1 MHRSVILPLGLTFLL
16 VLTAISLMVPSVKAD
31 DLPPL
36 PATLLPNEDV
46 FTTPVQCDYPG
57 TWNWYF
63 FSYDHTPVYDSFAD
77 ELRINHS
84 SYVMLFKNP
93 LTITYWAEYRCEF
106 DDLGSTYD
114 DWDAYEV
121 SFYISKPGNWVAYYF
136 GFYDPVNDATD
147 VNSGGAASY
156 IHYSV
161 NPNTGVPFTKA
172 EINALQ
178 GRIVIVATLGG
189 GSQSTFE
196 YFQLTA
202 TPIEYE
208 PTTQYILR
216 PYGDYPDKYPLIDD
230 NTNMDWTSSGVGA
243 TNYSMIN
250 ETTTGG
256 DGETSYIFTANL
268 GEHLTNG
275 TFVMTNLPT
284 TASRTHS
291 YTIVIWAVCWLD
303 AGVDVTGNFL
313 ALQPWHQY
321 VQHAEYNP
329 LMPYHAYPQVF
340 PGPSQN
346 ITTAWDSVPD
356 TGAQWSYDD
365 INALMVWLPSWT
377 QDGTRMNVTQMAVL
391 VTTTTGL
398 YEAVAPI
405 NISFWPNMISILWMA
420 LIFLPGSI
428 LAEKI
433 SPIGMGIGIALMLI
447 VFQVSMTGFTPVLII
462 GLVAVGAI
470 LYKGD

>member
-1 MHRSVILPLGLTFLL
+1 MRRTIIVPLGITFLL
-16 VLTAISLMVPSVKAD
+16 VLSAISLMVPSAKAD

-36 PATLLPNEDV
+36 PATLLPNADI
-46 FTTPVQCDYPG
+46 FTTPVDCVYPG

-63 FSYDHTPVYDSFAD
+63 FSQDHTPVYDSFAD
-77 ELRINHS
+77 ELRVNHS
-84 SYVMLFKNP
+84 SYQMYYDDVAG
-93 LTITYWAEYRCEF
+93 IIHWAEYRCEF
-106 DDLGSTYD
+106 DDLDSDYD
-114 DWDAYEV
+114 DWNAYEV
-121 SFYISKPGNWVAYYF
+121 SFYITRPGNWIEYYF
-136 GFYDPVNDATD
+136 GFYDPTNDATD
-147 VNSGGAASY
+147 MNSGGAVSY
-156 IHYSV
+156 VHYSL

-178 GRIVIVATLGG
+178 GRISLISVPG
-189 GSQSTFE
+189 GSIAEFN

-202 TPIEYE
+202 TPIEYT
-208 PTTQYILR
+208 PQTQFILR
-216 PYGDYPDKYPLIDD
+216 PYGDYPDKYPTIDD
-230 NTNMDWTSSGVGA
+230 NTNMDWTPSGVGES
-243 TNYSMIN
+243 NYSMIN
-250 ETTTGG
+250 ETTAGG

-284 TASRTHS
+284 TASRTHV
-291 YTIVIWAVCWLD
+291 YTIVIWAICWLD

-313 ALQPWHQY
+313 ALQPWHKY
-321 VQHAEYNP
+321 VQYAEYNP
-329 LMPYHAYPQVF
+329 FMPYSDYPQVF
-340 PGPSQN
+340 PGPPQN

-365 INALMVWLPSWT
+365 INALMVWLPAWT

-391 VTTTTGL
+391 VTQTTDL
-398 YEAVAPI
+398 FEPIAPI
-405 NISFWPNMISILWMA
+405 DVSFWPNMLSILWMA

-433 SPIGMGIGIALMLI
+433 SPIGMGIGIILML
-447 VFQVSMTGFTPVLII
+447 VVVQVSMPGFTPVLII
-462 GLVAVGAI
+462 GLVAVGAM